1 MRFNISVEL
10 VDEVQGEGVSLK
22 SSNEGNEL
30 VIVSVNGQPGV
41 HAKLS
46 ALKKALAEVE
56 NFNSVYKTE
65 SKEAVS
71 N

>member
-1 MRFNISVEL
+1 MKFNISVEL
-10 VDEVQGEGVSLK
+10 IDELQGEGVTLK
-22 SSNEGNEL
+22 SSNESNEL

-56 NFNSVYKTE
+56 NFNDIYKTE
-65 SKEAVS
+65 SKESVS